1 MWTKKRVWQSGLIGV
16 KYLSRLNVSKAAS
29 QAGFSLLELM
39 AVVLIVAAIAVVT
52 MPLLHRQIAIREIES
67 VARRF
72 ITHAH
77 FARQQALFLGEP
89 VFISPHVDSSWEE
102 GWAVK
107 SGCMARQ
114 TKSHCLEKI
123 WFSQGA
129 MHPVYFKGGGK
140 QFIDPH
146 SGKRGILFNAA
157 GAAKTGQGGFVANRL
172 VLGHLRNESLE
183 RQLILGSG
191 GRWRICD
198 PARDAKRCH

>member
-1 MWTKKRVWQSGLIGV
+1 
-16 KYLSRLNVSKAAS
+16 LNKDNSS
-29 QAGFSLLELM
+29 QGGSLLELM
-39 AVVLIVAAIAVVT
+39 VVILIIAIMAMIT
-52 MPLLHRQIAIREIES
+52 IPLLQNQIAEREIDS

-77 FARQQALFLGEP
+77 FARQQALHLGEQVLLRP
-89 VFISPHVDSSWEE
+89 ADKG
-102 GWAVK
+102 GWDGGWVVQ
-107 SGCMARQ
+107 SGCLIKA
-114 TKSHCLEKI
+114 TKSSCVSKV

-129 MHPVYFKGGGK
+129 IDPIYFKGGGK

-157 GAAKTGQGGFVANRL
+157 GAAKTGHGGFVANRL
-172 VLGHLRNESLE
+172 ILGHEKASGLE

>member
-1 MWTKKRVWQSGLIGV
+1 LSKDYLHKKACQT
-16 KYLSRLNVSKAAS
+16 
-29 QAGFSLLELM
+29 GFSLLELM
-39 AVVLIVAAIAVVT
+39 AVVLIVAAMAVAT

-72 ITHAH
+72 IAHAH
-77 FARQQALFLGEP
+77 FARQQALHLGGP
-89 VFISPHVDSSWEE
+89 VIVTPHNELSWDE
-102 GWAVK
+102 GWIIK
-107 SGCMARQ
+107 SGCIAKSIMAN
-114 TKSHCLEKI
+114 CLEKT
-123 WFSQGA
+123 WFAQGTI
-129 MHPVYFKGGGK
+129 HPVYFKGSGK

-172 VLGHLRNESLE
+172 ILGHLRDASLE